1 MYSVMKGILY
11 ATNTK
16 GYVEKIDLSQT
27 RTIALVGS
35 IGTGKTTLIKQ
46 LLREVRDVYPESK
59 IVVLDMWTEYM
70 DIASSYGLNY
80 VELVP
85 CLDPIKLY
93 KKGVISD
100 HELAQ
105 ILKEY
110 GYEPHKVLKN
120 INKIDTLDLPLSC
133 RSFTF
138 DIEVNQVVNLARYNI
153 TKLQPEEWMYLSFLT
168 LAVIRKK
175 MTTTTDTIFVVDNG
189 DFYDPYMLFSLMKSA
204 TKSGNIFVF
213 TVRKPYPMIHQ
224 GFGNVIMFSDV
235 VFLFRLNDT
244 IDLDSV
250 AKLLGLDHEDVE
262 RVASLRPLQSVVVK
276 RRKAVLEGSE
286 PRQD

>member
-1 MYSVMKGILY
+1 MYSIMKGTLY

-16 GYVEKIDLSQT
+16 GYIEKIDLSQT
-27 RTIALVGS
+27 RTITLVGS

-59 IVVLDMWTEYM
+59 IVVLDMWVEYM
-70 DIASSYGLNY
+70 DIASKYNLNY

-93 KKGVISD
+93 KKGAISD

-110 GYEPHKVLKN
+110 GYEPHKVLEN
-120 INKIDTLDLPLSC
+120 IDKIDTLDLPLSC

-138 DIEVNQVVNLARYNI
+138 DIEVNQVVSLARYNI
-153 TKLQPEEWMYLSFLT
+153 TKLQPEEWRYLSFLT

-175 MTTTTDTIFVVDNG
+175 MMSTTDTIFVVDNG
-189 DFYDPYMLFSLMKSA
+189 DFYDPYMLYNLMKSA
-204 TKSGNIFVF
+204 TKSGNLFVF
-213 TVRKPYPMIHQ
+213 TVQKPYPMMYQ
-224 GFGNVIMFSDV
+224 GYGNVIMFSDV
-235 VFLFRLNDT
+235 VFLFKLNDT
-244 IDLDSV
+244 LDLYSIV
-250 AKLLGLDHEDVE
+250 KLLGLDHEDIE

-276 RRKAVLEGSE
+276 RRKVMLEGSN
-286 PRQD
+286 PR